1 MHGALPDY
9 GVAPWVLQG
18 LGRTLRLGRLQ
29 ALLAVQ
35 VPLEQGEETP
45 PVCAWKSTGH
55 LGEEQSGTIYL

>member
-1 MHGALPDY
+1 M
-9 GVAPWVLQG
+9 LQG

-45 PVCAWKSTGH
+45 PVCAWKSTGR